1 MPKLGDASD
10 MLATHRT
17 AAKFRVKVL
26 LDACEIEVAIDEE
39 GGERSGHGPSDAATG
54 GGRQAESVR
63 MNYLKCQCRIPC
75 RR

>member
-1 MPKLGDASD
+1 
-10 MLATHRT
+10 
-17 AAKFRVKVL
+17 VL